1 MRVFFISTSHLSRQ
15 LWFLDEDDFKVAMN
29 LVAVVAAKYRIRVL
43 AFVLMSNHVH
53 FILYC
58 DPETA
63 RAFIENFKQKYSL
76 YFQHKYKNR
85 HKGLLHDNTVDI
97 QEVLP
102 ENESIERA
110 IAYVQMNPVAS
121 RICQHPSVYPWGT
134 GNTFFNAFPD
144 SGRPLGSLSRRAQIR
159 LVHSNDELPADY
171 KVGERGF
178 ILPSSYVPT
187 ERVEALFRTP
197 TRYQYFLTSSS
208 KARAYVESSEPAL
221 PSFLDQSLIAGM
233 KDLCRSLFQCNS
245 PQDLSEEQ
253 ARDLVKQLKY
263 RFSADVN
270 QLARVTGWTYEK
282 VCTLLDTL

>member
-1 MRVFFISTSHLSRQ
+1 MHVFFISTSHLSRQ
-15 LWFLDEDDFKVAMN
+15 LWFLDENDFRVAMN

-85 HKGLLHDNTVDI
+85 QKGLLHDNTVDI

-110 IAYVQMNPVAS
+110 IAYVQMNPVAA

-134 GNTFFNAFPD
+134 GNTFFNAVPD
-144 SGRPLGSLSRRAQIR
+144 SACPLGSLSRRAQIR
-159 LVHSNDELPADY
+159 LVHSNDELPDDY
-171 KVGERGF
+171 KLGPNGF
-178 ILPSSYVPT
+178 ILPSSYVPAK
-187 ERVEALFRTP
+187 RVEALFRTP
-197 TRYQYFLTSSS
+197 SRYQFFLTNSS
-208 KARAYVESSEPAL
+208 KARSYAEPGEQAL
-221 PSFLDQSLIAGM
+221 PSFLDQSIISGM
-233 KDLCRSLFQCNS
+233 KDLCRSLFQGTS
-245 PQDLSEEQ
+245 IRDLSEEQ
-253 ARDLVKQLKY
+253 ARILVKQLKY
-263 RFSADVN
+263 RYSADVN